1 MTKSK
6 SKKRRQSAEL
16 ILDEMKKTM
25 KNLINECS
33 IIIEELNRCALLLH
47 EEWSEA
53 IEEAAKMYFQSND
66 IQVLES

>member
-1 MTKSK
+1 
-6 SKKRRQSAEL
+6 
-16 ILDEMKKTM
+16 MKKTI
-25 KNLINECS
+25 KNLIHECS

-66 IQVLES
+66 IEVFFNVILGND